1 MDSVDNYCKSLI
13 LLDIY
18 QMLTDYLQNR
28 FNTMSIMLTQN
39 IRKDYKHLQ
48 TVTGNET
55 KLADCG
61 QLAIRSVDNLWI
73 TFIFRI
79 LKRIF
84 WAVLEG
90 ERGGWCFIGVHCHR
104 NGAWM
109 TLLLSV
115 QMIENSHYQISYQS
129 HAKDRHGNAARKP

>member
-1 MDSVDNYCKSLI
+1 MDSVDNYCKLLI

-18 QMLTDYLQNR
+18 KTLTDYLQNR

-55 KLADCG
+55 KLANCG

-84 WAVLEG
+84 RAVLEG
-90 ERGGWCFIGVHCHR
+90 ERGGWCIIGV
-104 NGAWM
+104 
-109 TLLLSV
+109 LDYFES
-115 QMIENSHYQISYQS
+115 
-129 HAKDRHGNAARKP
+129 